1 MHDPTEGVRRALV
14 EAINSEVEGYSYQE
28 ERLRLV
34 EKYGEV
40 WDTEEVSRDFVIE
53 GFLAPFVVATHKETR
68 KRGCLMFQHSPRF
81 YFLWEPE
88 P

>member
-1 MHDPTEGVRRALV
+1 MHDSTEGIRRALV
-14 EAINSEVEGYSYQE
+14 GLIGRDIKSDSYQD

-40 WDTEEVSRDFVIE
+40 WDTEEVTRDFVIE
-53 GFLAPFVVATHKETR
+53 GFMAPFVVATHKETG
-68 KRGCLMFQHSPRF
+68 KKGCLMFQHNPRF